1 MKATLEWEKELYSFV
16 IALREQERCLAS
28 KWNFVPLRHPHP
40 QNLLR
45 GCKDVSPAQQVK
57 DVKKSQKVTSLTI
70 NGKKT
75 SLSWVNYMK
84 KMDKLMLVGCF
95 LLISGLF
102 LPWYSVQFSPHPL
115 PWRTVEFTGTV
126 YGFNLYIGLALV
138 ILATINIL
146 LTLVP
151 EKHPRD
157 DRIKMGKLFVSA
169 LIMFILIFNVLPPV
183 LVSPHNFYFD
193 PRWGLIFVSGGAI
206 LTAIAAISDYMS

>member
-1 MKATLEWEKELYSFV
+1 
-16 IALREQERCLAS
+16 
-28 KWNFVPLRHPHP
+28 
-40 QNLLR
+40 
-45 GCKDVSPAQQVK
+45 
-57 DVKKSQKVTSLTI
+57 
-70 NGKKT
+70 
-75 SLSWVNYMK
+75 MK